1 VFRNFE
7 LKIPVETDYNP
18 KGVLEVNGADDPCYF
33 AYLKKGKP
41 NLETGK
47 VSINNLS
54 DESSIL
60 IEAHDSSINC
70 MRFNFKGN
78 YFATASKKV
87 NRINF
92 REQLSEYFQVKQ
104 DI

>member
-1 VFRNFE
+1 M
-7 LKIPVETDYNP
+7 ETDYNP
-18 KGVLEVNGADDPCYF
+18 KGILEVNGADYPCYF
-33 AYLKKGKP
+33 AYLKKGKC

-54 DESSIL
+54 DESSVSID
-60 IEAHDSSINC
+60 AHDSSINC

-87 NRINF
+87 YEIKF
-92 REQLSEYFQVKQ
+92 REQLLEYSQVRLE
-104 DI
+104 I